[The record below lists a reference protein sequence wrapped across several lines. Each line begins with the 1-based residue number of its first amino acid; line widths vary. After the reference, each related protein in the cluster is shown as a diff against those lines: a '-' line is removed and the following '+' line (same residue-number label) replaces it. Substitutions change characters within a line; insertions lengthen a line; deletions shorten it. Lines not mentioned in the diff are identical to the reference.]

1 MGMSASQ
8 VRFLSLQSRK
18 NDITRQLSTLSNKKM
33 SLSRDMNK
41 VSKNYTNALNQRLLK
56 WSNDSG
62 STYNTLTY
70 NLMMRPNDYNFTK
83 PYILT
88 KPSTGEV
95 VLNSDALNLEQYDLT
110 PTEASLNYKKLATYI
125 SSFIG
130 VDDNGKVLYTTDGQ
144 PLNFDADS
152 NSTNATNI
160 VTDADG
166 KIHGGKLKDGAQF
179 ITNDKDFSFKS
190 NVRYDIYL
198 KMGLITDEDYHKQVQ
213 CLTALYGTQEAKD
226 TGIYPVGSAW
236 GDYYLAQANLES
248 YDNYLSTETET
259 SNSGYTKG
267 RGSKNRTYKDPF
279 DANANTSYT
288 YTTDVYSGSTE
299 VNPDTNDNGS
309 SHTVQTNS
317 GNGTSSESHVN
328 FKALVT
334 TSGDGQYIYGEKGV
348 TTKTN
353 DITGETQDKIYTDN
367 WATVSKPY
375 NETDTINDGGI
386 VRKTTISE
394 NGMKYVYNA
403 DDLIMNGIETLG
415 LDTASADEDKQ
426 LKEATPAD
434 IAKMLQNGG
443 GVRMIDSRKANGFND
458 DYIKEGLNNVLDS
471 FVSILQANTILD
483 LTNSDAVNAMDKAKT
498 MTFNRI
504 YGQRALHK
512 TGCDHDSGKMDKW
525 AKEAAEN
532 VGIAGWRKPDGRPG
546 WSNHKTAV
554 AMDLNVVYNTF
565 MTYFNYYYN
574 NPSNTANRITS
585 SPTVPSVNGI
595 APETESTNPPTKYIH
610 TVDGTRAMDITDPDL
625 YKNNTMNSSGTVDST
640 VKVRSMDR
648 TFLTSDIREAEDP
661 DSAQV
666 VDSVTTG
673 TAPHTTTINYYAS
686 KRDEALNYFV
696 DASGNT
702 KKSQSMS
709 VNGSTYTVYGTV
721 MQDYDRKTA
730 TYYLLSESAVND
742 YISNGRLTGSDV
754 LKVDTTATTSS
765 ADTATVPLG
774 NDHDLTNAEII
785 IDNNM
790 VNSKYDIKVD
800 DYIKEDS
807 GYRDKLVEK
816 VNKAKERID
825 DLEKQMENIYSGSNK
840 KLMDFYDALFERIA
854 ENGWTIDENTSSNNR
869 GNKASTYLNNKL
881 QNNDYFIAVPEAKID
896 SNGYNYTSKMAQSV
910 TKIYT
915 VNDENEQNSAL
926 SKYEADKNLISSK
939 ENKIDLIMQKLE
951 TEQEAINTEMES
963 VKKIENENI
972 EKTFKIFA

>member
-1 MGMSASQ
+1 MSASQ

-95 VLNSDALNLEQYDLT
+95 VLNSDALNLKQYGLT
-110 PTEASLNYKKLATYI
+110 PTEADLNYKKLATYI
-125 SSFIG
+125 SSFSG
-130 VDDNGKVLYTTDGQ
+130 VDDNGKVLYTTTDRQ
-144 PLNFDADS
+144 PLKFDADG
-152 NSTNATNI
+152 NTNATNI

-190 NVRYDIYL
+190 NVRYDIYM
-198 KMGLITDEDYHKQVQ
+198 KMGLITEEDYNKQVQ

-259 SNSGYTKG
+259 SNSEYTKG
-267 RGSKNRTYKDPF
+267 MGSKNRTYKDPF

-288 YTTDVYSGSTE
+288 YTTDVYSGSSS
-299 VNPDTNDNGS
+299 NPDTGDKGS
-309 SHTVQTNS
+309 SHTVQINS
-317 GNGTSSESHVN
+317 GNGTSAESHVN
-328 FKALVT
+328 FKAIVT
-334 TSGDGQYIYGEKGV
+334 TSGDGQYIYGEKDV
-348 TTKTN
+348 TDKTN
-353 DITGETQDKIYTDN
+353 DITGETQAKIFDDYKDDIY
-367 WATVSKPY
+367 SLHD
-375 NETDTINDGGI
+375 ETATINDGGI

-394 NGMKYVYNA
+394 DGMQYVYNA
-403 DDLIMNGIETLG
+403 DDLIMNGIEALG

-458 DYIKEGLNNVLDS
+458 DYIKAGLNNVLGS

-512 TGCDHDSGKMDKW
+512 IGCDHESHKMDDW
-525 AKEAAEN
+525 ARSHAEN
-532 VGIAGWRKPDGRPG
+532 AGIAGWRKPDGRPV

-554 AMDLNVVYNTF
+554 AMDLDVVYNTF

-595 APETESTNPPTKYIH
+595 APKTESTNTPTKNIRK
-610 TVDGTRAMDITDPDL
+610 VDDTLAMDITDPDL
-625 YKNNTMNSSGTVDST
+625 YENNTMNSSGTVDST

-648 TFLTSDIREAEDP
+648 TFLTSDISKAEDLN
-661 DSAQV
+661 SAQV
-666 VDSVTTG
+666 VYSVTTG
-673 TAPHTTTINYYAS
+673 TTTTNYYAS

-702 KKSQSMS
+702 KKSQYMS
-709 VNGSTYTVYGTV
+709 VNGSTRKVYGTV
-721 MQDYDRKTA
+721 MQDDDSKTA
-730 TYYLLSESAVND
+730 TYYLLSEIAVND
-742 YISNGRLTGSDV
+742 YISSGRLTGNDV

-785 IDNNM
+785 IDNKM
-790 VNSKYDIKVD
+790 ENSEYDIKVD

-825 DLEKQMENIYSGSNK
+825 DLENQMENIYSGSNK

-854 ENGWTIDENTSSNNR
+854 ENGWTIDENTSSDNR